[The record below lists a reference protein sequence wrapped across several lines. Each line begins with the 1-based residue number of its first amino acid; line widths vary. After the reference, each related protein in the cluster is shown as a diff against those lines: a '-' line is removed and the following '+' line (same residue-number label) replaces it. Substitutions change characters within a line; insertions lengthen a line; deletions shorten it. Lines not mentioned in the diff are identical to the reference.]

1 MSIPTKRI
9 EEFWLCNRVSCR
21 KRHQSLETAQR
32 CCLGLETRASIRKA
46 ANQRRL
52 AAGRLRESGLTYKAI
67 GIESGVSAGR
77 AYQIVVA
84 ADKEEKYEQILGSL
98 RQGDMVWK
106 VWDFLWGDKEKK

>member
-67 GIESGVSAGR
+67 GQELGVSVWTVREYTLR
-77 AYQIVVA
+77 AKRIAERAQRIYGP
-84 ADKEEKYEQILGSL
+84 EEWRVIC
-98 RQGDMVWK
+98 
-106 VWDFLWGDKEKK
+106 